1 MISPW
6 AARTFEEVHSTE
18 QMERSTQ
25 RYGTATIAG
34 YKGSDGAKVN
44 QDAAAVGLD
53 HVVVCDGHGQQGH
66 IVSALVA
73 KELSERVGRP
83 DEIFRSGFRE
93 TYLAV
98 DEKVAAL
105 GSEVERSGSTAVAV
119 LVQDGR
125 LFCANVGDSRAVLG
139 RRMGSG
145 WAAHSLSKDHKP
157 DAPAEK
163 ARLKAA
169 GGVVSTPPVGPA
181 RIAGLAM
188 SRAFG
193 DFGAK
198 LVGVIAEPDV
208 ISVDLST
215 THEVVLVATDGVWDA
230 MSQETALAL
239 VQPYFDQRDADGA
252 ARAVVDAAR
261 AIWEEESPTYGD
273 DITCAVMWLQ

>member
-1 MISPW
+1 
-6 AARTFEEVHSTE
+6 
-18 QMERSTQ
+18 
-25 RYGTATIAG
+25 
-34 YKGSDGAKVN
+34 
-44 QDAAAVGLD
+44 
-53 HVVVCDGHGQQGH
+53 
-66 IVSALVA
+66 
-73 KELSERVGRP
+73 
-83 DEIFRSGFRE
+83 
-93 TYLAV
+93 
-98 DEKVAAL
+98 
-105 GSEVERSGSTAVAV
+105 
-119 LVQDGR
+119 
-125 LFCANVGDSRAVLG
+125 
-139 RRMGSG
+139 MGSG